1 MSVSYILKKKTIW
14 GRVEDRYIRY
24 IFIKKKHFYIYFYD
38 VYCLKEF
45 RIYKKRVK
53 VKTKIIIYSQ

>member
-1 MSVSYILKKKTIW
+1 MSVSYILKKTIW

-24 IFIKKKHFYIYFYD
+24 IFINKKKYFYIYFYD

-45 RIYKKRVK
+45 KIYKKRVK
-53 VKTKIIIYSQ
+53 VKTKIIIYS